1 MTKPPKGFKGRNSR
15 GGSARMVFERVKTAR
30 RRKSSSTAWL
40 KRQLNDPYVIEAKR
54 RGFRSRAAF
63 KILELNEKFD
73 FLKPGGRIVDLGAA
87 PGGWSQAAYELVM
100 NGGKKGKIVALDI
113 QEMDPIEGIEI
124 LHLDFTAGNAPDA
137 LKQALGGEADVVM
150 SDMAAP
156 STGHTGTDHLRI
168 IGLCETALE
177 FAREVL
183 APGGT
188 FIAKVLQGGTEGELL
203 NNLKRDFKT
212 VRHVKPPASRQD
224 SAEMYVVGLNFKG
237 RQKNAEVS

>member
-1 MTKPPKGFKGRNSR
+1 VTKPPKGFKGRNSR
-15 GGSARMVFERVKTAR
+15 GGNARMVFERVKTAR

-63 KILELNEKFD
+63 KILELNEKFN

-100 NGGKKGKIVALDI
+100 AGDKKGKIVALDI

-124 LHLDFTAGNAPDA
+124 LHLDFTAGNAPGA

-177 FAREVL
+177 FSREVL

>member
-1 MTKPPKGFKGRNSR
+1 MTQPPKGFKGRSSR
-15 GGSARMVFERVKTAR
+15 GGNARMVFERVKTAR
-30 RRKSSSTAWL
+30 RRKDSSTAWL
-40 KRQLNDPYVIEAKR
+40 KRQLNDPYVIESKR

-73 FLKPGGRIVDLGAA
+73 FLKPGARIVDLGAA
-87 PGGWSQAAYELVM
+87 PGGWSQVAIELIM
-100 NGGKKGKIVALDI
+100 RDSKKGKIIALDI
-113 QEMDPIEGIEI
+113 QEMDPIEGVEI
-124 LHLDFTAGNAPDA
+124 LHMDFTTDYAPIA
-137 LKQALGGEADVVM
+137 IKKALGGEADVVM

-168 IGLCETALE
+168 MGLCETALT

-183 APGGT
+183 APGGV
-188 FIAKVLQGGTEGELL
+188 FLAKVLQGGTEGELL

-224 SAEMYVVGLNFKG
+224 SAEMYVVGIGFRAAQNEGK
-237 RQKNAEVS
+237 

>member
-1 MTKPPKGFKGRNSR
+1 
-15 GGSARMVFERVKTAR
+15 MVFERVKTAR

-63 KILELNEKFD
+63 KILELNEKFN

-100 NGGKKGKIVALDI
+100 AGDKKGKIVALDI

-124 LHLDFTAGNAPDA
+124 LHLDFTAGNAPGA

-177 FAREVL
+177 FSREVL

-237 RQKNAEVS
+237 RQENAEVS